1 MSIVKELC
9 HAVCAAGRP
18 GRSLVEAD
26 EQRGHQV
33 VSTQVPEQPLAG
45 FGVVVRHA
53 QHVAC
58 GGEKKKKER
67 GRQR

>member
-58 GGEKKKKER
+58 GGKKKGR